1 MKQRWD
7 MERISQRRSQGCG
20 DATSESNGKSTG
32 GCEPTWMGDGVAIR
46 LAWDTAGAPHLETF
60 NCASDGTCTDAPS
73 AYGFYYFRDGH
84 WVATYEPFLQD
95 GTCQRDLNVLALSS
109 DDVLRITHN
118 ENRINM
124 PCGPIPDSAFACSNE
139 WLQEFRRRAE

>member
-1 MKQRWD
+1 
-7 MERISQRRSQGCG
+7 
-20 DATSESNGKSTG
+20 
-32 GCEPTWMGDGVAIR
+32 MGDGVAIR
-46 LAWDTAGAPHLETF
+46 LAWETAAIPHLETF

-109 DDVLRITHN
+109 DGVLRITHN